1 MTDKILAA
9 LAAEKVG
16 EYLIK
21 KTVQK
26 SAELFFI
33 KKTLDVK
40 RAKEFT
46 QYEVTVYRDFEK
58 NEKACKGQ

>member
-40 RAKEFT
+40 RAS
-46 QYEVTVYRDFEK
+46 RPSISSR
-58 NEKACKGQ
+58 A